1 MSATRGSRA
10 SAAGLITLAA
20 LVWSSAAASCGGED
34 ECEFDA
40 ITRSVGGVG
49 LMDCGIAS
57 IEDTSTVDDCAV
69 SAYQANHTF
78 RAIYEQDD
86 GGLEALV
93 HAAGGTYHLIRLS
106 GEDDSITRADC
117 DGATFTQESG
127 RRYIVCDD
135 PEPFRAACE

>member
-1 MSATRGSRA
+1 MSATRLRRA
-10 SAAGLITLAA
+10 SAAALLTLAVIA
-20 LVWSSAAASCGGED
+20 CASAAVSCAGED

-49 LMDCGIAS
+49 LMDCGLAS
-57 IEDTSTVDDCAV
+57 LEDTSTVDDCAV

-78 RAIYEQDD
+78 RAIYEQED

-93 HAAGGTYHLIRLS
+93 HAAGDTYHLIRLS
-106 GEDDSITRADC
+106 GEDESITRADC
-117 DGATFTQESG
+117 DGGIFTQEGG
-127 RRYIVCDD
+127 RRYIACDD